1 MKDGDSN
8 RPRVVIVDTGIA
20 NLASMTTGL
29 RRVGLEPIASSDPS
43 DLVDAAGL
51 VLPGVGR
58 FDAGV
63 ASLREAGFDSAI
75 REFVDA
81 ARPVLAVCLGMQL
94 LGRDSLEAPGVPGL
108 GIIEG
113 SVRRLPPGR
122 VRPHLGWN
130 MVEPEGDGEG
140 RIVSGRGAAYF
151 ANGYALLDAPRG
163 WEVAWTEDGGR
174 FVAAIE
180 RGNVVACQFHPEI
193 SGEFGER
200 LIRRWGATITQEAT
214 TC

>member
-1 MKDGDSN
+1 MNDGDSN
-8 RPRVVIVDTGIA
+8 GPRVVIVDTGIA
-20 NLASMTTGL
+20 NLASMSTGL

-94 LGRDSLEAPGVPGL
+94 LGRDSLEAPGIPGL

-113 SVRRLPPGR
+113 SVRRLPSAAPSRRPGSPWMR
-122 VRPHLGWN
+122 STSSKSTRPSPPSTW
-130 MVEPEGDGEG
+130 
-140 RIVSGRGAAYF
+140 R
-151 ANGYALLDAPRG
+151 
-163 WEVAWTEDGGR
+163 W
-174 FVAAIE
+174 
-180 RGNVVACQFHPEI
+180 
-193 SGEFGER
+193 
-200 LIRRWGATITQEAT
+200 RRTSDSTGKR
-214 TC
+214 